1 MTKTLE
7 DVVLKFDT
15 AIKTMT
21 SLASESPAN
30 SYEHVRLLA
39 KADALYEGL
48 DLLES
53 VVRGTSEAQRENK
66 YDLAARMIWTD
77 WVDAENVLK
86 DMGEWRET
94 LAFARATGTR
104 DGLAMGIQYA
114 KDAIK
119 G

>member
-30 SYEHVRLLA
+30 SYEQVRLLA
-39 KADALYEGL
+39 KADALAEGL

-53 VVRGTSEAQRENK
+53 VVRGTPANQMANK
-66 YDLAARMIWTD
+66 YDLASRMIWTD
-77 WVDAENVLK
+77 WVDANNAVEE
-86 DMGEWRET
+86 MGEWRET
-94 LAFARATGTR
+94 IAFARATGTR
-104 DGLAMGIQYA
+104 DGFAIGIGYA
-114 KDAIK
+114 KEGINS
-119 G
+119 